1 MKLAHLTRF
10 LLPLSAAIA
19 LTGCFDS
26 GGGGS
31 PSDDT
36 RTGRIH
42 FQGVSGLTY
51 QTASQSGRTDSRGK
65 FSYYSGETVSFKV
78 GNLVIAEGVPAK
90 EYITFLEFLEDT
102 RTALQTPGVDDEGL
116 SSHQVREEA
125 LFSNTTLMN
134 LSRFLL
140 ALNWTENVDDDEG
153 IDIRKRV
160 ISQLNRVLN
169 DPNLPNA
176 VDFSVSTSEFTA
188 ENSPANLILAE
199 ICFYPADNP
208 LCGEPPTQAEI
219 DLAPERPVDGELDP
233 DIDYKEDLEALRERI
248 LQSVRNLDE
257 FDNEQA
263 RNYLRRELNAITRA
277 LSRQYY
283 LSPEDAVHSAGDS
296 GIKTVRVKKINGEAK
311 LAELEAKSTRPTD
324 VYVNAE
330 SWQEGEVEYV
340 VDGPKGGE
348 SEILV
353 NFRPQGTYRW
363 VRKQIRILID

>member
-26 GGGGS
+26 GGSSG
-31 PSDDT
+31 SDDT
-36 RTGRIH
+36 RTGQIH
-42 FQGVSGLTY
+42 FQGVGGLTY
-51 QTASQSGRTDSRGK
+51 QTSSQSGKTNTRGE
-65 FSYYSGETVSFKV
+65 FRYYPGETLSVKV
-78 GNLVIAEGVPAK
+78 GNLPIAEGIPAR
-90 EYITFLEFLEDT
+90 EYVTFLEFQEDT

-116 SSHQVREEA
+116 SSHQVREQL
-125 LFSNTTLMN
+125 LFENSTLMN

-153 IDIRKRV
+153 IDIRERV
-160 ISQLNRVLN
+160 INQLNRALDN
-169 DPNLPNA
+169 PNLPNT
-176 VDFSVSTSEFTA
+176 VNFNVSTSEFTA
-188 ENSPANLILAE
+188 ENSPANQILAE
-199 ICFYPADNP
+199 ICFYPEDDP
-208 LCGEPPTQAEI
+208 LCGQPPTQEEI
-219 DLAPERPVDGELDP
+219 DNATERPVDGELDP

-248 LQSVRNLDE
+248 LQSVRNMDE

-263 RNYLRRELNAITRA
+263 RNYLRRELAAITRA

-283 LSPEDAVHSAGDS
+283 LSPEDATHPAGDN
-296 GIKTVRVKKINGEAK
+296 GIKSVKVRKIRGDAQ
-311 LAELEAKSTRPTD
+311 LAQLQAQSTRPTD
-324 VYVNAE
+324 VYINAE
-330 SWQEGEVEYV
+330 SWQEAEVEYV

-353 NFRPQGTYRW
+353 NFRPEGTYRW